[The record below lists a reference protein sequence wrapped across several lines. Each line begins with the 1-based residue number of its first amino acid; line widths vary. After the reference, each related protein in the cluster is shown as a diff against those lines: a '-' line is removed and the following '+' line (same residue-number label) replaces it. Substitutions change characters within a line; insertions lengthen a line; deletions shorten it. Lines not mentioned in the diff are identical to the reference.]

1 MKKEEMAFIGC
12 RLIALFYAMKVLET
26 VGSFAMSLVM
36 WRSQSINLPQMKM
49 GIIYLQSLPFIFYG
63 FIACLL
69 RFGAGTIVRSMLPD
83 TEMTKKSRSVSAEQV
98 QSIAF
103 TTVGLLFLTW
113 GITDLVK
120 VLSQV
125 IQLKQSYDF
134 AHISRT
140 LKVEGI
146 TVGCQIL
153 FGFYLMLGSR
163 GLSKLVMR
171 LRQPKLNKL

>member
-1 MKKEEMAFIGC
+1 MKKEELAFIGC
-12 RLIALFYAMKVLET
+12 RLIALYYAMKVLET
-26 VGSFAMSLVM
+26 VGSFVMSLFM
-36 WRSQSINLPQMKM
+36 WRTQTVNLPTADM
-49 GIIYLQSLPFIFYG
+49 GIIYLQILPFTFYG
-63 FIACLL
+63 IIACLL
-69 RFGAGTIVRSMLPD
+69 WFGAGTIVRSMLPD

-134 AHISRT
+134 A
-140 LKVEGI
+140 
-146 TVGCQIL
+146 
-153 FGFYLMLGSR
+153 
-163 GLSKLVMR
+163 
-171 LRQPKLNKL
+171 